1 MNKKYYMIAVIVII
15 ALAACSDEE
24 IVGNSVDPNAL
35 AELSERDIYFM
46 DSVLH
51 AYGPTVYLN
60 NSFDDPGLVYNI
72 TTPSPVSYSFKTE
85 KEVYYYYLNQG
96 STDGCSVNI
105 YKDEPGVQ
113 KMKFPRGGS
122 NILAILLKEFEGSQF
137 IHYLWS
143 SYYGFERPTG
153 ECSADSL
160 AFIANCNSL
169 GGSLASYSEGCIT
182 EKLEMIC
189 IAKIQETLYL
199 EDLAKPLIEECENF
213 VDTLPE
219 PEVEPTIICQGT
231 TEGGMVC
238 DTTWQN

>member
-24 IVGNSVDPNAL
+24 IVGNSVDPNAWQNCRKRHL
-35 AELSERDIYFM
+35 FM

-143 SYYGFERPTG
+143 SYTALKGLRVNVLLTV
-153 ECSADSL
+153 L
-160 AFIANCNSL
+160 
-169 GGSLASYSEGCIT
+169 
-182 EKLEMIC
+182 
-189 IAKIQETLYL
+189 
-199 EDLAKPLIEECENF
+199 PL
-213 VDTLPE
+213 LPIVIVWVVLLLLIRKAVS
-219 PEVEPTIICQGT
+219 PK
-231 TEGGMVC
+231 
-238 DTTWQN
+238 NLK